1 MRLMTDQ
8 QLALKRWLN
17 HEYNQ
22 FVLNQPI
29 LYLDPPVIIHDH
41 DYSTEFHELVTKLT
55 SNK

>member
-1 MRLMTDQ
+1 MKMTDQ

-22 FVLNQPI
+22 FLLNQPI

-41 DYSTEFHELVTKLT
+41 EYLTEFHELIHKLN

>member
-1 MRLMTDQ
+1 MKMTDKQ
-8 QLALKRWLN
+8 MALKRWLN

-22 FVLNQPI
+22 FLLNQPI